1 MHDYARASLFH
12 APERDAADQDRHIS
26 LMDVVQFVR
35 RWRRTIAVV
44 TGIFILA
51 AAAYA
56 YMAEPLFTAYAQ
68 VMLDSSQARDMLDD
82 PNRVVLPA
90 DQARVESHIEIIR
103 SDQLALDVVRKLQ
116 LTKLPEFN
124 APKGVKDREGFA
136 VAMFERGLSA
146 RRIGQSLVIEVAFR
160 FRDPTLSASI
170 VNTLID
176 SYVAREM
183 QVKSD
188 SIEQADRWL
197 FEKQASLDRQS
208 QAALAELDRYKT
220 ESDAA
225 PDRAAKIEELQ
236 NRAQIYQRMHDAF
249 LQKFNEAIQK
259 VAFPQP
265 DVRVIAPAAVPLQK
279 SYPKRGLIVGLAA
292 LFGVGVGLLIAVVRQ
307 NLDRTL
313 RSPSQLMGVVD
324 CFGVVSQVPG
334 LAAVGSTAAKRTKD
348 GMRILRGRS
357 SPSGGPALHF
367 AADHP
372 HSTLNKDLRNVKVAV
387 DCATNGE
394 KCRFVGVVAAREG
407 EGATTIAANLASIYA
422 ASGLRTLIADA
433 CPDNPTLTREFFERP
448 QDTAPKRVQTGERA
462 LAARP
467 NVMRA
472 GHLPRL
478 ERLGGQEGGRHG
490 GELDAL
496 GEQYEI
502 VIFDLPA
509 LASSPDAR
517 AIARFLDAVILV
529 AQVDATSLDTV
540 YAAVDAL
547 RHARAGVIGLVLNK
561 AKPAGRPAQARAGW
575 LAALRGA

>member
-12 APERDAADQDRHIS
+12 SPERDAGDEDRHIS
-26 LMDVVQFVR
+26 LMDVVQFMG
-35 RWRRTIAVV
+35 RWRRTIAAVTVV
-44 TGIFILA
+44 FVLA
-51 AAAYA
+51 ATAYA

-68 VMLDSSQARDMLDD
+68 VMLDSNQARDMLDD

-103 SDQLALDVVRKLQ
+103 SDQLALDVIRKLQ

-124 APKGVKDREGFA
+124 APKGVKDREGYA
-136 VAMFERGLSA
+136 VVMFERGLSA

-160 FRDPTLSASI
+160 FGEPALAASI

-176 SYVAREM
+176 AYVAREM

-208 QAALAELDRYKT
+208 QAALAELERYRA
-220 ESDAA
+220 ESDGA
-225 PDRAAKIEELQ
+225 PDRAAKIEKLQ
-236 NRAQIYQRMHDAF
+236 NQAQIYQRMHDAF

-259 VAFPQP
+259 VAFPEP
-265 DVRVIAPAAVPLQK
+265 DVRVIAPAGVPLQR
-279 SYPKRGLIVGLAA
+279 SYPKRSLIIGLAA
-292 LFGVGVGLLIAVVRQ
+292 LFGIGAGLLIAVVRQ

-313 RSPSQLMGVVD
+313 RTPSQLKGVVD

-334 LAAVGSTAAKRTKD
+334 LAAAAGAAAKRAK
-348 GMRILRGRS
+348 GGLRFLRRS
-357 SPSGGPALHF
+357 SPAGGPALHF

-372 HSTLNKDLRNVKVAV
+372 HSTLNKDLRSIKVAV
-387 DCATNGE
+387 DCATNGD

-433 CPDNPTLTREFFERP
+433 CPDNPTLTRELVERP
-448 QDTAPKRVQTGERA
+448 QDAGGKRVHERA

-478 ERLGGQEGGRHG
+478 ERFGGQEGGRHG
-490 GELDAL
+490 GDLDAL
-496 GEQYEI
+496 AQEYEI

-529 AQVDATSLDTV
+529 AQVDSTSLDTV

-547 RHARAGVIGLVLNK
+547 RNARAGVIGLVLNK
-561 AKPAGRPAQARAGW
+561 AKAAGRPAQARAGW
-575 LAALRGA
+575 LAAFRGA

>member
-12 APERDAADQDRHIS
+12 APERDADEDRHIS
-26 LMDVVQFVR
+26 LMDVVQFMG

-44 TGIFILA
+44 TGVFVLA
-51 AAAYA
+51 ATAYA
-56 YMAEPLFTAYAQ
+56 YMAEPLYTAYAQ

-103 SDQLALDVVRKLQ
+103 SDQLALDVIRKLH

-124 APKGVKDREGFA
+124 APTGVKDREGYAVVMFA
-136 VAMFERGLSA
+136 RGLSA
-146 RRIGQSLVIEVAFR
+146 RRIGQSLVIEVSFR
-160 FRDPTLSASI
+160 FGDPALAASI

-176 SYVAREM
+176 AYVAREM

-197 FEKQASLDRQS
+197 FDKQASLDRQS
-208 QAALAELDRYKT
+208 QAALAELERYKAQ
-220 ESDAA
+220 SDGA
-225 PDRAAKIEELQ
+225 PDRAAKIEDLQ

-259 VAFPQP
+259 VAFPEP
-265 DVRVIAPAAVPLQK
+265 DVRVIAPAGVPLQK
-279 SYPKRGLIVGLAA
+279 SYPKRGLIIGLAA
-292 LFGVGVGLLIAVVRQ
+292 LFGIGVGLLIAVVRQ

-313 RSPSQLMGVVD
+313 RNPSQLKGVVD

-334 LAAVGSTAAKRTKD
+334 LAAAAGAAAKRAK
-348 GMRILRGRS
+348 GGLRFLRRS
-357 SPSGGPALHF
+357 SPAGGPALHF

-372 HSTLNKDLRNVKVAV
+372 HSTLNKDLRSIKVAV
-387 DCATNGE
+387 DCATNAE

-433 CPDNPTLTREFFERP
+433 CPDNPTLTRELVERP
-448 QDTAPKRVQTGERA
+448 QDAGGKRAHMGERA

-478 ERLGGQEGGRHG
+478 ERFGSQEGGRHG
-490 GELDAL
+490 GDLDAL
-496 GEQYEI
+496 AQEYEI

-561 AKPAGRPAQARAGW
+561 ANVAGRPARARAGW
-575 LAALRGA
+575 LAAFRGA

>member
-188 SIEQADRWL
+188 SIEQADHWL
-197 FEKQASLDRQS
+197 FEKQ
-208 QAALAELDRYKT
+208 
-220 ESDAA
+220 
-225 PDRAAKIEELQ
+225 
-236 NRAQIYQRMHDAF
+236 
-249 LQKFNEAIQK
+249 
-259 VAFPQP
+259 
-265 DVRVIAPAAVPLQK
+265 
-279 SYPKRGLIVGLAA
+279 
-292 LFGVGVGLLIAVVRQ
+292 
-307 NLDRTL
+307 
-313 RSPSQLMGVVD
+313 
-324 CFGVVSQVPG
+324 
-334 LAAVGSTAAKRTKD
+334 
-348 GMRILRGRS
+348 
-357 SPSGGPALHF
+357 
-367 AADHP
+367 
-372 HSTLNKDLRNVKVAV
+372 
-387 DCATNGE
+387 
-394 KCRFVGVVAAREG
+394 
-407 EGATTIAANLASIYA
+407 
-422 ASGLRTLIADA
+422 
-433 CPDNPTLTREFFERP
+433 
-448 QDTAPKRVQTGERA
+448 
-462 LAARP
+462 
-467 NVMRA
+467 
-472 GHLPRL
+472 
-478 ERLGGQEGGRHG
+478 
-490 GELDAL
+490 
-496 GEQYEI
+496 
-502 VIFDLPA
+502 
-509 LASSPDAR
+509 
-517 AIARFLDAVILV
+517 
-529 AQVDATSLDTV
+529 
-540 YAAVDAL
+540 
-547 RHARAGVIGLVLNK
+547 
-561 AKPAGRPAQARAGW
+561 
-575 LAALRGA
+575 